1 MGNFNQV
8 KNAVKMVLTI
18 KPETRN
24 DDFKLIN
31 EVLNYY
37 IDTENTT
44 LADLARNHGG
54 VPSLETITRWRRKL
68 QLIYADLRAEKKV
81 QEYRKEQE
89 KEIRKELGYES

>member
-1 MGNFNQV
+1 MRNFNLV
-8 KNAVKMVLTI
+8 KDAVRTALTTN
-18 KPETRN
+18 PETRN

-37 IDTENTT
+37 IDITDTT
-44 LADLARNHGG
+44 IDELSRNHVD

-68 QLIYADLRAEKKV
+68 QLVHPELRANKKV

-89 KEIRKELGYES
+89 MQIRKELGYES